1 MDKNK
6 EILIEMKDICK
17 SYPGVQALSNVR
29 FTLREGEVHSLCGEN
44 GAGKSTLIKILTG
57 YEHKDSGKILFQGK
71 EISPKTT
78 LDAQNLGISTVY
90 QEVNLCPNLTVA
102 ENIYIGRHP
111 KDKVGMIDWNKM
123 RKGARAAM
131 ARLNLELD
139 VTARLDEYSVAVQ
152 QMVAIARALDMDA
165 KVLVLDEPT
174 SSLDANEVK
183 NMFSVI
189 EKLKRQ
195 GMGIVFISH
204 FFEQVF
210 EISDT
215 ISVLR
220 NGHYIGTYDI
230 HEIDRKFLVEKMLGK
245 ELAEFVKKEDG
256 GKKVADNK
264 SIFYKVENLGKKSTI
279 PPFDLTI
286 ESGKV
291 IGLAGLL
298 GSGRTET
305 ARLLFGVDK
314 ADSGNYFLRDKKVL
328 LNSPKDAAKHGLA
341 FCPENRKTEGLVLN
355 MTIRENIVLSLQ
367 AKLGLFKQI
376 SKRKQRELAD
386 KYIELLRIKT
396 PNGEQTVGNLSGGN
410 QQKVLLARWL
420 ATDPDLLILDEPTR
434 GIDVGA
440 KAEILNLV
448 LQLAEEGKSVLFIS
462 SEISEVI
469 RCSDKVYVY
478 KDRHII
484 DELSGDKLSEQV
496 VLETIAQ
503 SSETD
508 ND

>member
-1 MDKNK
+1 MDNGKRL
-6 EILIEMKDICK
+6 LIEMNNICK

-29 FTLREGEVHSLCGEN
+29 FTLREGEILSLCGEN

-57 YEHKDSGKILFQGK
+57 YEHKDSGQILFQGK
-71 EISPKTT
+71 EISPRTT
-78 LDAQNLGISTVY
+78 LEAQKIGISTVY

-102 ENIYIGRHP
+102 ENIYMGRQP
-111 KDKVGMIDWNKM
+111 RDKVGLVNWKEM
-123 RKGARAAM
+123 RKGARTAM
-131 ARLNLELD
+131 ARLNIELD
-139 VTARLDEYSVAVQ
+139 VDARLDEYSVAVQ

-174 SSLDANEVK
+174 SSLDTNEVENLFGVVK
-183 NMFSVI
+183 N
-189 EKLKRQ
+189 LKAQ
-195 GMGIVFISH
+195 GMGVVFISH

-215 ISVLR
+215 ITVLR

-230 HEIDRKFLVEKMLGK
+230 NEIDRRTLVEKMLGK
-245 ELAEFVKKEDG
+245 ELAAFAKKEANE
-256 GKKVADNK
+256 KARTEERPV
-264 SIFYKVENLGKKSTI
+264 FYKAENLGKKGMI

-286 ESGKV
+286 EKGNV
-291 IGLAGLL
+291 VGLAGLL

-314 ADSGNYFLRDKKVL
+314 ADSGVYYLGVKKIKM
-328 LNSPKDAAKHGLA
+328 NSPKDATKHGLA

-355 MTIRENIVLSLQ
+355 MTIRENIILSLQ
-367 AKLGLFKQI
+367 GKLGLFHLI
-376 SKRKQRELAD
+376 TRKRQKELAEE
-386 KYIELLRIKT
+386 YIKKLRIKT
-396 PNGEQTVGNLSGGN
+396 PGGEQIVGNLSGGN

-420 ATDPDLLILDEPTR
+420 ATNPDLLILDEPTR

-448 LQLAEEGKSVLFIS
+448 LQLAEEGKSVVFIS
-462 SEISEVI
+462 SEISEVV
-469 RCSDKVYVY
+469 RCSDKVYIY

-484 DELSGDKLSEQV
+484 GELSGDRLNEQN
-496 VLETIAQ
+496 VLETITQ
-503 SSETD
+503 DTKTGSL
-508 ND
+508 